1 MNSNKKTFNYTILF
15 VVVYVV
21 LALIILA
28 WIWWPSDS
36 KTSNTKFKYED
47 VDEGKKALDIYTSK
61 IKSLLAEND
70 LPFLYSKLDAN
81 YKSQYNINEN
91 NYVIFLEQANYISKN
106 INITDVTINIQD
118 NDVYVYRF
126 TYTCNN
132 RKCYVNL
139 IETKPYE
146 YTLSFEQETIP
157 IANNSSNDG
166 NGNNNS
172 NSNSNSNV
180 TKTTTIDDIKYEVSK
195 TTIRENGITYTLK
208 ITNNSDKDVYYNF
221 DNITNV
227 SVIMSDG
234 KIANLGGAVISS
246 DEDSL
251 TPNSYLEKEL
261 FFPVSSKD
269 QNKIKT
275 IRIQNVKIGDEK
287 KTVNISI

>member
-1 MNSNKKTFNYTILF
+1 MDYNKKTFNYTILF
-15 VVVYVV
+15 IVVYAV
-21 LALIILA
+21 LAIIVLV
-28 WIWWPSDS
+28 WIWWPNDS
-36 KTSNTKFKYED
+36 KVSNTKFKYED
-47 VDEGKKALDIYTSK
+47 VDEEKKALDIYTSK

-70 LPFLYSKLDAN
+70 LPLLYSKLN
-81 YKSQYNINEN
+81 VGYKSKYNINEN
-91 NYVIFLEQANYISKN
+91 NYKIFLEDANYISKN
-106 INITDVTINIQD
+106 ISILESSINIQD

-132 RKCYVNL
+132 KRCYVNL
-139 IETKPYE
+139 IETSPYE

-157 IANNSSNDG
+157 IVNNTSDEVNS
-166 NGNNNS
+166 NNS
-172 NSNSNSNV
+172 NSSII
-180 TKTTTIDDIKYEVSK
+180 KTTTIDDIKYEVSK

-261 FFPVSSKD
+261 FFAVSSTD

-287 KTVNISI
+287 KTVNISV

>member
-36 KTSNTKFKYED
+36 KTPNTKFKYED
-47 VDEGKKALDIYTSK
+47 VDEGKKALNIYTSK

-106 INITDVTINIQD
+106 INITDATINIQD

-166 NGNNNS
+166 NGNNIG
-172 NSNSNSNV
+172 NSNSNV

-227 SVIMSDG
+227 SVIMGDG

-261 FFPVSSKD
+261 FFPVSSTD

>member
-1 MNSNKKTFNYTILF
+1 MDYNKKTFNYTILF
-15 VVVYVV
+15 IVVYAV
-21 LALIILA
+21 LAIIVLV
-28 WIWWPSDS
+28 WIWWPNDS
-36 KTSNTKFKYED
+36 KVSNTKFKYED
-47 VDEGKKALDIYTSK
+47 VDEEKKALDIYTSK

-70 LPFLYSKLDAN
+70 LPLLYSKLN
-81 YKSQYNINEN
+81 VGYKSKYNINEN
-91 NYVIFLEQANYISKN
+91 NYKIFLEDANYISKN
-106 INITDVTINIQD
+106 ISILESSINIQD

-132 RKCYVNL
+132 KRCYVNL
-139 IETKPYE
+139 IETSPYE
-146 YTLSFEQETIP
+146 YTLSFEQESIP
-157 IANNSSNDG
+157 IVNNTSNEV
-166 NGNNNS
+166 NSNNS
-172 NSNSNSNV
+172 NSSIM
-180 TKTTTIDDIKYEVSK
+180 KTTTIDEIKYEVSK

-261 FFPVSSKD
+261 FFAVSSTD

-287 KTVNISI
+287 KTVNISV

>member
-1 MNSNKKTFNYTILF
+1 MDSNKKTFNYTILF
-15 VVVYVV
+15 IVVYAV
-21 LALIILA
+21 LAIIVLV
-28 WIWWPSDS
+28 WIWWPNDS
-36 KTSNTKFKYED
+36 KVSNTKFKYED
-47 VDEGKKALDIYTSK
+47 VDEEKKALDIYTSK

-70 LPFLYSKLDAN
+70 LPLLYSKLN
-81 YKSQYNINEN
+81 VGYKSKYNINEN
-91 NYVIFLEQANYISKN
+91 NYKIFLEDANYISKN
-106 INITDVTINIQD
+106 ISILESSINIQD

-132 RKCYVNL
+132 KKCYVNL
-139 IETKPYE
+139 IETSPYE
-146 YTLSFEQETIP
+146 YTLSFEQESIP
-157 IANNSSNDG
+157 IVNNTSNEV
-166 NGNNNS
+166 NSNNS
-172 NSNSNSNV
+172 NSSIM
-180 TKTTTIDDIKYEVSK
+180 KTTTIDEIKYEVSK

-261 FFPVSSKD
+261 FFAVSSTD

-287 KTVNISI
+287 KTVNISV